1 MESERNMLFDSK
13 ENLSRQVFD
22 KRVELRCLEIDCDVK
37 EKALE
42 ESRRSLSEMLKSSE
56 RNEEWI
62 RAIADLSDEDIEA
75 TRRGV
80 KNFDYL
86 FEKLTERTDTE
97 SARLSFC
104 PEKKRFPARR
114 RGRRISKD
122 GLPISTPKR
131 RSLKKSWTTS

>member
-97 SARLSFC
+97 KRALELLPR
-104 PEKKRFPARR
+104 EKRFPARR